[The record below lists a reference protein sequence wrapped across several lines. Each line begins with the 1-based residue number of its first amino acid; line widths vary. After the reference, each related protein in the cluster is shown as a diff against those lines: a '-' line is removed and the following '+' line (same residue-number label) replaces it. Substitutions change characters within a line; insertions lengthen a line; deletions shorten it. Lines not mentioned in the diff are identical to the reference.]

1 MYTGQEMWQEMWQI
15 ETRTHT
21 HTHTGVLFT
30 KDKHANHKATVL
42 EKYEN
47 ASTDIGYVCLGLGH

>member
-1 MYTGQEMWQEMWQI
+1 MYTGQEMWQI
-15 ETRTHT
+15 ETRTHAHT

-30 KDKHANHKATVL
+30 KAEYANHKASVL

-47 ASTDIGYVCLGLGH
+47 ASTDIGHVCLGIGH

>member
-1 MYTGQEMWQEMWQI
+1 MYTGQEMWQI
-15 ETRTHT
+15 ETHT

-30 KDKHANHKATVL
+30 KAEHANHKASVL

-47 ASTDIGYVCLGLGH
+47 ASTDIGYVCLGIGH